1 MYTQLY
7 TSNNPGAHLNHSRRN
22 SGKVVTQ
29 NIQWKGSRARNMQL
43 KTVALL
49 IISNTFMTVA
59 WYGHLK
65 YKKAPLVVTIV
76 ASWGI
81 ALFEYVFQ
89 VPANRIGSN
98 YFSLTQLK
106 IMQEC
111 ITLVVFT
118 VFAFLVFREQLR
130 WNNLV
135 SYALLIGAVGF
146 AFWRH

>member
-1 MYTQLY
+1 M
-7 TSNNPGAHLNHSRRN
+7 
-22 SGKVVTQ
+22 
-29 NIQWKGSRARNMQL
+29 
-43 KTVALL
+43 KTVLLL

-65 YKKAPLVVTIV
+65 YKSAPLLATIV
-76 ASWGI
+76 VSWAI
-81 ALFEYVFQ
+81 AFFEYVFQ

-118 VFAFLVFREQLR
+118 VFVLLVFREPLR

-135 SYALLIGAVGF
+135 SYALLIGAVAF
-146 AFWRH
+146 AFWPH

>member
-1 MYTQLY
+1 
-7 TSNNPGAHLNHSRRN
+7 
-22 SGKVVTQ
+22 
-29 NIQWKGSRARNMQL
+29 MQL
-43 KTVALL
+43 KTVLLL

-65 YKKAPLVVTIV
+65 YKKAPLIGAIIV
-76 ASWGI
+76 SWAI
-81 ALFEYVFQ
+81 AFFEYVFQ

-111 ITLVVFT
+111 ITLFVFT
-118 VFAFLVFREQLR
+118 VFAFVVFGESLR

-135 SYALLIGAVGF
+135 SYALLIGAVAF
-146 AFWRH
+146 AFWPR